1 MVVREKFAIARI
13 ESVILSLSRLLRW
26 GWTLGCLTG
35 RPTIERGGHI
45 VPIKLK
51 RNTLMITARVSAIA
65 SSAPSAAGIRPLNTY
80 DDLGPLPKEI
90 EGVASR
96 PGWHVLSNGLPVQV
110 AHRVTELD
118 LERSLWDMED
128 WTWVAIFVR
137 VEQASRAPQPGDV
150 WTQILTLPT
159 EDYEGLSGV
168 FSSEGNDGESPLCQQ
183 AGTTLRTMEEE
194 SAWS

>member
-1 MVVREKFAIARI
+1 
-13 ESVILSLSRLLRW
+13 
-26 GWTLGCLTG
+26 
-35 RPTIERGGHI
+35 
-45 VPIKLK
+45 
-51 RNTLMITARVSAIA
+51 MITARVSAIA

-159 EDYEGLSGV
+159 EDCEGLSGV